1 MLNRILCCFSFLLTA
16 LAGDAQMPSL
26 KTEGKESSDV
36 YLQKLDVE
44 VSINGAM
51 ATTVWTMTFRNSTR
65 RTLEGELNFPL
76 PAGISVSRYAL
87 DINGKMREA
96 VPVQKEKATQVFE
109 LTERR
114 KIDPGLLEKVDGN
127 TFRTRIYPI
136 LPGGVRTVR
145 IGYEQDLSWEAES
158 DLRYRL
164 PLAFKRSLESFC
176 IHIEV
181 AGTAVKPQFDDHENS
196 GGALQFQEWRNS
208 WSAKK
213 EWTNYRADQPIAI
226 RIPQLPGTGAV
237 QMQAAGNHYFFTA
250 SVFPAAKRIEKPF
263 PHRVGLIWDASLSG
277 LHRDHAKELQLLDTY
292 FSRLKNVEVNLLE
305 FSNTASGVTNF
316 RVEGGNWK
324 ALREALENAVY
335 DGGTQFGVLDLRKV
349 PADEYLLVSDGHSN
363 FGSDR
368 TGLGDKRVYPI
379 VASAGADYPFLQ
391 GIARSSGGELID
403 LVSLPLEKASQLLV
417 MQPLHFLGV
426 KGGEECYPSLPTAMT
441 GALTVAGMVNQAAT
455 TVVLQFGY
463 GKKVTMEM
471 PVGLDFASQGAT
483 GVDLGRVWAQKK
495 IAELDERYADN
506 EAAIRHL
513 GRSYGIVTR
522 NTSLVVLENI
532 QDYIAYEIEP
542 PMELRAEYDRLLKGR
557 QDQDRWRRRQVAD
570 QATTY
575 FNELLEWWR
584 GGGTKVEK
592 ERFVEP
598 RMVEDRAEEAPR
610 EDRLADA
617 RIGAVAPPPPAAAV
631 QQSLQGKV
639 AGVQANGARDMQEV
653 VVTGFAPARRRMVT
667 ASVTT
672 VRDKTSGNGGGEPVR
687 GSFTVLKAEADARY
701 LNSLKGARPED
712 RYSLYLALRK
722 EHGEAPVFYFH
733 VAEFFLGV
741 GDKKLGVRILSNIAE
756 LDAEN
761 YELYKMMAYKLKEAG
776 ETGAAC
782 AAFRKILEWRPFEPQ
797 SYRDYAL
804 ALEDAGLYQNA
815 LDSLYLALTKNY
827 DVSVEGLYPGIE
839 ETLLPE
845 MNELIARH
853 RDKLNTERIPKK
865 LVAELP
871 VDMRVVLNW
880 NRANTDIDL
889 WVTDPDNERCYYGHR
904 STAMGGRISHD
915 FTQGLG
921 PEQFLLKKAEKGRY
935 KVEVNYYGDSQVR
948 LAGETTLLVEVY
960 THYGTPLQQRS
971 LVTLQMKPGS
981 NGAVYVGDFEF

>member
-1 MLNRILCCFSFLLTA
+1 MLSRITCCFSFLLTA
-16 LAGDAQMPSL
+16 LAGVAQMPSL
-26 KTEGKESSDV
+26 KTDGKESSNV

-44 VSINGAM
+44 VSINGVL
-51 ATTVWTMTFRNSTR
+51 ATTVWTMTFRNSTG

-76 PAGISVSRYAL
+76 PQGVSVSRYAL

-127 TFRTRIYPI
+127 TFRTRIYP
-136 LPGGVRTVR
+136 LLAGGVRTVR
-145 IGYEQDLSWEAES
+145 IGYEQELSWEGET

-164 PLAFKRSLESFC
+164 PLAFTRNLESFS
-176 IHIEV
+176 IHIQV
-181 AGTAVKPQFDDHENS
+181 AGAAAKPAFDENP
-196 GGALQFQEWRNS
+196 GDALQFQEWRNN

-213 EWTNYRADQPIAI
+213 EWTNFRANEPIAI
-226 RIPQLPGTGAV
+226 RIPQLPGMGTT

-250 SVFPAAKRIEKPF
+250 SVFPVAKRLEKPL
-263 PHRVGLIWDASLSG
+263 PHQVALIWDASLSG
-277 LHRDHAKELQLLDTY
+277 LRRDHAKELQLLDAY
-292 FSRLKNVEVNLLE
+292 FARLGNAEVSLMT
-305 FSNTASGVTNF
+305 FSNTVSPVTKYDV
-316 RVEGGNWK
+316 RSGNWK
-324 ALREALENAVY
+324 ALREALEKMVY
-335 DGGTQFGVLDLRKV
+335 DGGTQFGVLNLARV
-349 PADEYLLVSDGHSN
+349 PAEEYLLVSDGHSD

-368 TGLGDKRVYPI
+368 IGPVDRPVYPI

-403 LVSLPLEKASQLLV
+403 LMSLSVDKAKDLLRWEPLR
-417 MQPLHFLGV
+417 FLGV
-426 KGGEECYPSLPTAMT
+426 KGAGECYPSLPTIVT
-441 GALTVAGMVNQAAT
+441 GALTVAGMVDQPVK

-463 GKKVTMEM
+463 GKKVTKEM
-471 PVGLDFASQGAT
+471 AVELDLARQGAT
-483 GVDLGRVWAQKK
+483 GVDLGRIWAQKK

-506 EAAIRHL
+506 EVAIRHL

-532 QDYIAYEIEP
+532 LDYVAYEISP
-542 PMELRAEYDRLLKGR
+542 PMELREEYDRLLKGR
-557 QDQDRWRRRQVAD
+557 QDEDRWKRRQVAD
-570 QATTY
+570 QAEPY
-575 FNELLEWWR
+575 FNELLEWWK
-584 GGGTKVEK
+584 GGGIAVEK
-592 ERFVEP
+592 QKNTGSRI
-598 RMVEDRAEEAPR
+598 VEDREVRAEEAPR
-610 EDRLADA
+610 QDAFADA
-617 RIGAVAPPPPAAAV
+617 RIIADDRALASPPPPV

-639 AGVQANGARDMQEV
+639 AGVQVGGSMDEV
-653 VVTGFAPARRRMVT
+653 VVVGYGTARKRSLTG
-667 ASVTT
+667 SVTK
-672 VRDKTSGNGGGEPVR
+672 VSGGGEPVR
-687 GSFTVLKAEADARY
+687 GGFTVLKAETSARY
-701 LNSLKGARPED
+701 LDELRKARPEA
-712 RYSLYLALRK
+712 RYALYLTLRK
-722 EHGEAPVFYFH
+722 EYSEAPVFYFH
-733 VAEFFLGV
+733 VAELFLGA
-741 GDKKLGVRILSNIAE
+741 GEKSLGVRILSNIAE

-797 SYRDYAL
+797 SYRDYGL

-815 LDSLYLALTKNY
+815 LDTLYLAMTKNY
-827 DVSVEGLYPGIE
+827 DVSVSGLYPGIE

-853 RDKLNTERIPKK
+853 RSKLNTDRIPKK

-880 NRANTDIDL
+880 NRASTDIDL

-904 STAMGGRISHD
+904 TTAMGGRISHD

-948 LAGETTLLVEVY
+948 LAGETTLLIEVY
-960 THYGTPLQQRS
+960 THYGTPQQQRS
-971 LVTLQMKPGS
+971 LVTLQMKAGS
-981 NGAVYVGDFEF
+981 KGAVYVGDFEF